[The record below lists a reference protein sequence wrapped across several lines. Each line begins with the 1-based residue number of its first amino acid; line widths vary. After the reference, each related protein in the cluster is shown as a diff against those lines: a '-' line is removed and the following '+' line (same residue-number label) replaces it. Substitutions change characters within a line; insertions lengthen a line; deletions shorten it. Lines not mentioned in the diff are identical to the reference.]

1 MPLKNI
7 PNKNRSRKHPGFN
20 QASKAQRLRRKE
32 EKRNRSSPND
42 NINENSLFQHINDH
56 DLFARCDIAIQ
67 TDFGE
72 GGLVYPACE
81 NKFKK
86 CEVAVQT
93 DPNQDVFHKDVI
105 HQKPE

>member
-1 MPLKNI
+1 MI
-7 PNKNRSRKHPGFN
+7 C
-20 QASKAQRLRRKE
+20 
-32 EKRNRSSPND
+32 
-42 NINENSLFQHINDH
+42 
-56 DLFARCDIAIQ
+56 RCDIAIQ